1 MKLSTRPPQLASPCF
16 RELTARVDVRIRMRV
31 IVRSNN
37 SYLDSDSED
46 SEDKKGCQVTDSK
59 EQDLAQA
66 TTPALEIL
74 IASRQKHAWCF

>member
-1 MKLSTRPPQLASPCF
+1 M
-16 RELTARVDVRIRMRV
+16 
-31 IVRSNN
+31 RSNN

-46 SEDKKGCQVTDSK
+46 SEDKKDCEVTDSK

-66 TTPALEIL
+66 TAPALEIL